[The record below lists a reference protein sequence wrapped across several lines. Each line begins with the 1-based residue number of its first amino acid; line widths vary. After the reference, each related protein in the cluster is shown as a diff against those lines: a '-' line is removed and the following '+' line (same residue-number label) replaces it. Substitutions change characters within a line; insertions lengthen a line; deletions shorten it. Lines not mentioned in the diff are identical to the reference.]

1 MFGVREF
8 RGLRVHRQCGRK
20 APIAWPKEIIPVITR
35 HKQARLHCY
44 VHRLLCGSIVHWRA
58 ATLMMYPCAIV
69 AAKQA
74 LACAYPAA
82 RPTTATALY
91 WSSLNPGW
99 RNKGRAH
106 ASAARQQGATPLR
119 ACKGTRP
126 KTARFGERRIE
137 AAPWSRFGFAVW
149 LLISAINSFII
160 RASAGVVS
168 LDALSP

>member
-1 MFGVREF
+1 M
-8 RGLRVHRQCGRK
+8 
-20 APIAWPKEIIPVITR
+20 ITR

-44 VHRLLCGSIVHWRA
+44 VHGFLCGSIVHWLA
-58 ATLMMYPCAIV
+58 AALKRYTCAIV

-74 LACAYPAA
+74 LACAFPAA

-106 ASAARQQGATPLR
+106 ATAARQQGATPLR
-119 ACKGTRP
+119 AWKGTRP

-137 AAPWSRFGFAVW
+137 AATWSRFGFAVW
-149 LLISAINSFII
+149 LLINAVNSFII
-160 RASAGVVS
+160 RASAGVVT